1 MINEGDIFKTKSYGG
16 LVVTKYINSQNIHV
30 MFINTGYKTVTQA
43 SNIMQGLV
51 KDKLSRSIY
60 GVGIT
65 GDTEL
70 KVNGQ
75 YLKEYM
81 IWKGV
86 LRRCYSE
93 YCHNTQPTYAEC
105 SMSKNF
111 QYFPYFME
119 WCSKQIGFDS
129 KDENDRSFAL
139 DKDILV
145 KGNKIYS
152 EDTCCFVPYEINN
165 SFLKRGNKRGE
176 SLIGVYKSKDGFKAQ
191 LSRGKSI
198 QIFLGY
204 FSTEIEAFNVY
215 KQAKEAHIKSLANK
229 WRDQI
234 DPRVYNTL
242 MNYEVNIDD

>member
-1 MINEGDIFKTKSYGG
+1 MINEGDIFKTKRYGD
-16 LVVTKYINSQNIHV
+16 LVVTKYVNSQDIHV
-30 MFINTGYKTVTQA
+30 MFINTGYQTVTRA
-43 SNIMQGLV
+43 SYIRQGLV

-81 IWKGV
+81 LWKSV
-86 LRRCYSE
+86 LRRCYSD

-105 SMSKNF
+105 SMSKDF
-111 QYFPYFME
+111 QYFPYFVE
-119 WCSKQIGFDS
+119 WCSKQKGFDS
-129 KDENDRSFAL
+129 LDEKGRLFSL
-139 DKDILV
+139 DKDILT
-145 KGNKIYS
+145 KGNNVYS

-176 SLIGVYKSKDGFKAQ
+176 YLIGVYKSKDRFTAQ
-191 LSRGKSI
+191 LSKGKSI
-198 QIFLGY
+198 QIFLGS

-229 WRDQI
+229 WKDQI
-234 DPRVYNTL
+234 DPRVYEAL
-242 MNYEVNIDD
+242 VKYEVEITD